1 MSTSRTG
8 PRNRRPS
15 SCLRAIYVRLASA
28 FLSFP
33 HKCYLTPHLLPDG
46 RALLIKAG
54 SDFSNRPE
62 APKAALASLP
72 EGQTKSKTAQALL
85 AKQRNPV
92 GCTLFVGNLGFEA
105 TEEAMRE
112 LIDAHWKTSLA
123 NNKRHAQKAVR
134 SSFLP
139 ESESTVAGEEGVTAT
154 SGEADE
160 QPVVSKKEES
170 AEQLVGFSAGLRKV
184 RMAQFQ
190 DSGKCKGYVVLASHA
205 PVARKLE
212 LTLMCVFGPTA
223 LPSSTSL
230 RRLKRRPRSLTC
242 ATIGLTV
249 VR

>member
-1 MSTSRTG
+1 MSPHYR
-8 PRNRRPS
+8 S
-15 SCLRAIYVRLASA
+15 STTWVQSPD
-28 FLSFP
+28 S
-33 HKCYLTPHLLPDG
+33 LLPLTADG

-134 SSFLP
+134 SNFLP
-139 ESESTVAGEEGVTAT
+139 ESETTA
-154 SGEADE
+154 SGEDITAPAEGEAGDA
-160 QPVVSKKEES
+160 PAKKDDP
-170 AEQLVGFSAGLRKV
+170 AEALVGFSAGLRKV

-190 DSGKCKGYVVLASHA
+190 DSGKCKG
-205 PVARKLE
+205 
-212 LTLMCVFGPTA
+212 
-223 LPSSTSL
+223 
-230 RRLKRRPRSLTC
+230 
-242 ATIGLTV
+242 
-249 VR
+249 